1 MYTPSWT
8 AACALALSTLASAQT
23 PPGSSPSTNQNLA
36 VSYNGTQVTPNVL
49 LPQPL
54 VATQPSVTYSSALNG
69 TYMLALLDL
78 SISPSSYNASG
89 PKAPGLEPCRTTRLH
104 WLQGNVTRASN
115 GSLVAGSA
123 PIAMY
128 GQLASFCMPS
138 HYSSAF
144 PDLFTAGP
152 MPPLND
158 IPHTYTFYLLRQPAN
173 FTLPAWDAGRDLFNA
188 SASARMNFSIQAIAN
203 QVGAPVAANYMRIQ
217 NAKNNATGTA
227 SNGTC
232 PSNSTTAGAGTPA
245 PYTGG
250 AAAMGA
256 NAALVLVAV
265 LAFTLL

>member
-23 PPGSSPSTNQNLA
+23 PPGSSPSASQNLA

-78 SISPSSYNASG
+78 SISASSYNASG

-128 GQLASFCMPS
+128 
-138 HYSSAF
+138 
-144 PDLFTAGP
+144 AGP

-173 FTLPAWDAGRDLFNA
+173 FTLPAWDAGRDLLNA

-203 QVGAPVAANYMRIQ
+203 QVGAPVAANYMRVQ

-232 PSNSTTAGAGTPA
+232 PSNSTTGNAGTPA
-245 PYTGG
+245 PYTGV
-250 AAAMGA
+250 AATMGA

-265 LAFTLL
+265 LAFALL